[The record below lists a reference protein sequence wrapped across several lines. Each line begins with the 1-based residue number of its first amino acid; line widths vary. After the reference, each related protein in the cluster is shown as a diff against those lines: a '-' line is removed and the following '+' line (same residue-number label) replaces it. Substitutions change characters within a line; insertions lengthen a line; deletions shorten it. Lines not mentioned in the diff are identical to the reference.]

1 VKILRINSLGEAL
14 IHRLMSSNSSLL
26 LIRIRNH
33 GVTPDYIEDM
43 TDLGFTDLSIRELR
57 RMKDHGVS
65 ASFVRRMR
73 DRGFEDLT
81 IDELAR
87 LKNHGF

>member
-1 VKILRINSLGEAL
+1 
-14 IHRLMSSNSSLL
+14 M
-26 LIRIRNH
+26 
-33 GVTPDYIEDM
+33 TPDYIEDM
-43 TDLGFTDLSIRELR
+43 ADIGFTDLSIRELR

-73 DRGFEDLT
+73 DRGFKDLM
-81 IDELAR
+81 IDELVR

>member
-1 VKILRINSLGEAL
+1 
-14 IHRLMSSNSSLL
+14 
-26 LIRIRNH
+26 
-33 GVTPDYIEDM
+33 
-43 TDLGFTDLSIRELR
+43 
-57 RMKDHGVS
+57 MKDHGVS

-87 LKNHGF
+87 LKNYGF

>member
-1 VKILRINSLGEAL
+1 
-14 IHRLMSSNSSLL
+14 M
-26 LIRIRNH
+26 
-33 GVTPDYIEDM
+33 TPDYIEDM
-43 TDLGFTDLSIRELR
+43 TDIGFTDLSIRELR

-73 DRGFEDLT
+73 DRGFKDLM
-81 IDELAR
+81 IDELVR